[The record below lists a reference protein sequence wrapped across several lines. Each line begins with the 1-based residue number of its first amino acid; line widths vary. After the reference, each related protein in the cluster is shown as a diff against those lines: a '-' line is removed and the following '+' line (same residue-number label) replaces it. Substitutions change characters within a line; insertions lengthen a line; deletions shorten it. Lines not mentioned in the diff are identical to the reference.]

1 MKGQLEMLRKYF
13 ISPTRCLVL
22 LVKLGRIAADVPT
35 PPASVVT
42 VRQMA
47 NGIGVSYPKGAWG
60 RGISTII
67 SWATVAREW
76 EAEETQKASQVD
88 VEPNIDGTYL
98 VSSRSNPTGQSYL
111 VDLGKSNNRDACPC
125 PKSRMMKNLLS
136 EGGWLQSAWKKVCR
150 HQKMAECHHQV
161 AAYVA
166 AENIR
171 QQVISQMEIERKE
184 CSTLG
189 QVYDRLEWR
198 LLWEKR
204 ENISPQAST
213 IPVLWGVL
221 KCFDRKL
228 AVEAFNRLPKE
239 LKDFANVQSA
249 AFKRKYAREIF
260 LSRREREAWL
270 AMPPEEKES
279 SSEPG
284 TQIDSVVW
292 GLWIQGIRSQVVAT
306 YNAW

>member
-1 MKGQLEMLRKYF
+1 MKGQLEMLRKFF
-13 ISPTRCLVL
+13 ISPNRCLTL
-22 LVKLGRIAADVPT
+22 LVKLGRIAADTPF
-35 PPASVVT
+35 PPASVMT

-47 NGIGVSYPKGAWG
+47 NGVGFSYPKGAWG

-76 EAEETQKASQVD
+76 EAEENQKALEID
-88 VEPNIDGTYL
+88 VEPSADGTYL
-98 VSSRSNPTGQSYL
+98 VSSRSKPEQSYL
-111 VDLGKSNNRDACPC
+111 VDLGKAGNRDSCPC
-125 PKSRMMKNLLS
+125 SKARMMKNLLS
-136 EGGWLQSAWKKVCR
+136 EGGWLQGAWKRHCS

-184 CSTLG
+184 CASLA
-189 QVYDRLEWR
+189 QFYDRLEWR

-204 ENISPQAST
+204 EGIPPEAST
-213 IPVLWGVL
+213 VPVLWGVL
-221 KCFDRKL
+221 KAFDRKL
-228 AVEAFNRLPKE
+228 AVESFNRLPKD
-239 LKDFANVQSA
+239 LRDFANSQSA
-249 AFKRKYAREIF
+249 VFKQRYAREIY
-260 LSRREREAWL
+260 LSQREREAWL
-270 AMPPEEKES
+270 AMPPEEKEGF
-279 SSEPG
+279 SEPK
-284 TQIDSVVW
+284 TQIDNIIW